1 MSESIFSSNK
11 KGRSNSKAANEVK
24 IAISAQF
31 STGTIMNVRVSGQM
45 LKDILEFA
53 VRKCPKKAGIFPHV
67 SGVTFT
73 VDLSVESHVRVGD
86 QEQFIRVEGPYRVSE
101 IRVGGRELDPQAEYT
116 LTTSDYLIN
125 GGDGFEPFRKAAV
138 VSDTGKMDCDIV
150 MDYIEN
156 DLGGVIPDRYRT
168 PLGRIR
174 IIGS

>member
-24 IAISAQF
+24 IAISAQL

-73 VDLSVESHVRVGD
+73 VDLSVESHVRV
-86 QEQFIRVEGPYRVSE
+86 EGPYRVSE
-101 IRVGGRELDPQAEYT
+101 IRVGGRELDPLAEYT

-150 MDYIEN
+150 IGYIEN